1 MGNYGIFVRKIAVG
15 ILAAAVAAGLSGC
28 ADTASEKAAEGES
41 PENVTVILDYV
52 ANTNHT
58 GMYVAL
64 DQGYYK
70 EDGMDVSIVEPT
82 EGATATLIA
91 VGKGDFG
98 ISYQEDVTIAR
109 TSADPLPV
117 KAVAALIQHNTSG
130 FVTYGDKDIHSPK
143 DFEGKTYAGWG
154 GPGEEAVLKAV
165 MAKDGG
171 DFSKLDMVISDG
183 SGFEA
188 LKDKVDVMWFF
199 EGWDN
204 IKCRL
209 NDFPI
214 NYMELRQLDKRL
226 DYYTPV
232 IIASEDTLKN
242 KPEMTK
248 KFLEA
253 TAKGYRYAI
262 EHPKESAEILH
273 KYAPDYSLEML
284 TMSQE
289 YLAGKYMED
298 TKRWGEMK
306 DSVWDNYTDF
316 LVEYGVIEEDIPAD
330 QYKDLAADKNLTM
343 DVRSGGTLNLFLN
356 TTEGV
361 MADEKVRQAAL
372 AALNCDDI
380 LMASYGDADLYK
392 LNAGW
397 CNPDDAQWG
406 TEAGSEYYNQND
418 VEKAKKLLSESSYNN
433 EKIVLVTTPEY
444 NEMYNATLVVQ
455 EQLKAAGFNAEV
467 ESYDFSTFMEHRA
480 DPKQFSMYI
489 TSNSYNMLPIQL
501 SVLDK
506 GWAGLDRPE
515 VTDGIKA
522 IRSASSNEEAKA
534 AWEDLQSFIYEYG
547 AASVI
552 GHFTNITAM
561 NSKVEN
567 YQYLRFPI
575 YWNITF
581 AE

>member
-1 MGNYGIFVRKIAVG
+1 MGKYGIFVRKIAAG

-58 GMYVAL
+58 GLYVAL

-70 EDGMDVSIVEPT
+70 EAGMDVSIVEPT

-109 TSADPLPV
+109 TSDDPLPV

-171 DFSKLDMVISDG
+171 NFSKLDMVISDG

-330 QYKDLAADKNLTM
+330 QCYTNE
-343 DVRSGGTLNLFLN
+343 FLP
-356 TTEGV
+356 
-361 MADEKVRQAAL
+361 Q
-372 AALNCDDI
+372 
-380 LMASYGDADLYK
+380 
-392 LNAGW
+392 
-397 CNPDDAQWG
+397 
-406 TEAGSEYYNQND
+406 
-418 VEKAKKLLSESSYNN
+418 
-433 EKIVLVTTPEY
+433 
-444 NEMYNATLVVQ
+444 
-455 EQLKAAGFNAEV
+455 
-467 ESYDFSTFMEHRA
+467 
-480 DPKQFSMYI
+480 
-489 TSNSYNMLPIQL
+489 
-501 SVLDK
+501 
-506 GWAGLDRPE
+506 
-515 VTDGIKA
+515 
-522 IRSASSNEEAKA
+522 
-534 AWEDLQSFIYEYG
+534 
-547 AASVI
+547 
-552 GHFTNITAM
+552 
-561 NSKVEN
+561 
-567 YQYLRFPI
+567 
-575 YWNITF
+575 
-581 AE
+581 